1 MDGWMDGDG
10 RTDRQMDGQMDEQTA
25 KMVHPHGIKFHNMN
39 CTLTNAWQ
47 YTAITDYI
55 KKGYTLI
62 WEDACILNEFT
73 SVGLAIFQTG
83 SCRNFLWKAATKR

>member
-39 CTLTNAWQ
+39 CTLTNA
-47 YTAITDYI
+47 
-55 KKGYTLI
+55 
-62 WEDACILNEFT
+62 
-73 SVGLAIFQTG
+73 
-83 SCRNFLWKAATKR
+83 